1 MGLFGRRKKRE
12 EEERREEEARQRD
25 SRRRSRR
32 IVTPGAAPGGPPAG
46 ARTQGSSRVT
56 RTPSRPAP
64 AAQPGQAQPGQVP
77 RPAQQAPQQLPPQV
91 RPSQQAVVRPAPPP
105 PPAPPKVPVAGPTVQ
120 RGDGQ
125 KPITETNEINFTGSL
140 QGAGG
145 EQSSSG
151 EAALVS
157 FLVDKVSILDANQ
170 VRQAQEKAKAESI
183 PFDVACYRLE
193 FMTEEQLV
201 NALTQECWVPHL
213 KVDKYEIRQKALDAI
228 DQADARAFSVLPVDK
243 LGNILNLAMVN
254 PLDVEAISQLELKT
268 GLDIKKVVA
277 ARSEIDRGIEHYYG
291 SGQAVAKAGG
301 LDIEQ
306 DHESHR
312 VTRMLQNVSVV
323 DTGATAKPSPAPA
336 PAKASAPLNVVPE
349 IDDIDDLLSGDDEIA
364 PTVIEAIS
372 IDLDEIEP
380 EFDDGDVAVV
390 DPAEIVPLDSALEP
404 AVGGPGGSSIN
415 PAAREETSDF
425 LPTDVSKSAAP
436 ATPAAAPVAPPSAA
450 PIPPPPAAPAPGAAA
465 KAPTSAFTGER
476 SKARASNLVDL
487 VPVMEEEFQHA
498 ITHGKSRVFE
508 KWTSLQTRNRILNAV
523 PVENEMTE
531 VLAVVFQDG
540 QRVQLG

>member
-1 MGLFGRRKKRE
+1 MGLFGRRKKKE
-12 EEERREEEARQRD
+12 EEERREQEAQQRD
-25 SRRRSRR
+25 ARRRSRR
-32 IVTPGAAPGGPPAG
+32 IVTPGAAQGGPPAG
-46 ARTQGSSRVT
+46 ARAQGSSRVT
-56 RTPSRPAP
+56 RVPSRSAP
-64 AAQPGQAQPGQVP
+64 VAQPGQAP
-77 RPAQQAPQQLPPQV
+77 RPAQQAPPQLPPQIK
-91 RPSQQAVVRPAPPP
+91 PSQQPVTRPAAP
-105 PPAPPKVPVAGPTVQ
+105 PPAPPPVALGPTVQ

-125 KPITETNEINFTGSL
+125 KPITETNEITFTGSL
-140 QGAGG
+140 QGGG
-145 EQSSSG
+145 DAQSSSG
-151 EAALVS
+151 EAALIS
-157 FLVDKVSILDANQ
+157 FLVDKVSILDAGQ
-170 VRQAQEKAKAESI
+170 AQQAQEKAKAENI

-254 PLDVEAISQLELKT
+254 PLDVDAISQLELKT

-277 ARSEIDRGIEHYYG
+277 ARSEIDRGIDHYYG
-291 SGQAVAKAGG
+291 SGQPVAKAGG

-323 DTGATAKPSPAPA
+323 DTKAVPAAAPEPAPA
-336 PAKASAPLNVVPE
+336 RPSAPLNVVPE
-349 IDDIDDLLSGDDEIA
+349 IDDIDDLLSGDDEVA

-390 DPAEIVPLDSALEP
+390 DPAEIALDDSALEP
-404 AVGGPGGSSIN
+404 AISGVGVS
-415 PAAREETSDF
+415 PASPVAREETNDF
-425 LPTDVSKSAAP
+425 LPTDASRSAPPPAP
-436 ATPAAAPVAPPSAA
+436 AVSPPVPAPAPAAAAS
-450 PIPPPPAAPAPGAAA
+450 AA
-465 KAPTSAFTGER
+465 KAPTSAFVGER
-476 SKARASNLVDL
+476 SKARSSNMVDL

-523 PVENEMTE
+523 PVENELTE

-540 QRVQLG
+540 QRVELG